1 MPFAGISHV
10 GLAAVGTTRSV
21 RTVSQEGLRAGGVRQ
36 GIPAMDGSESKNTKI
51 IFAAALAVAC
61 WGILLSAVSAATN
74 KQGARLPVKWRSLAG
89 SFCRLPGGGLQST
102 LSEPLPVDMF
112 ADELQP
118 LLACYM

>member
-1 MPFAGISHV
+1 MGMPFAGISHV

-61 WGILLSAVSAATN
+61 WGILLSAAT
-74 KQGARLPVKWRSLAG
+74 KKGVTGAGQDAHAHTFRACPA
-89 SFCRLPGGGLQST
+89 PGW
-102 LSEPLPVDMF
+102 
-112 ADELQP
+112 
-118 LLACYM
+118 